1 MKLLFVSLGCD
12 KNLVDTEF
20 MLGML
25 RDDGIEI
32 TNDETEADIII
43 VNTCCFI
50 NDAKEESVNAILE
63 MAEYKKIGP
72 LKALIVTGC
81 LAQRYKEEIKTEIPE
96 VDAILGTNSYEDIV
110 KAVHEAL
117 GGTFYENFKTL
128 EGLPSIHTKR
138 SVTTGGHFAYL
149 KIAEGCN
156 KRCTYCIIPYIRGNY
171 RSVPM
176 ERLIKEAQELADSA
190 QIEQVLADAGI
201 SGADIDELMAAKD
214 ASGALLGYVIT
225 VTDHEGYGG
234 DIQFSMGITN
244 EGTLNGISLLSISE
258 TAGLGMRAGEVLVP
272 QFSDKNVSR
281 FTYTKT
287 GATADS
293 EIDAISG
300 ATITTNAVVNGVN
313 AGLAYFDKILKGGS
327 AQ

>member
-1 MKLLFVSLGCD
+1 MKGMIKDALILFAITLIAG
-12 KNLVDTEF
+12 L
-20 MLGML
+20 MLGVVN
-25 RDDGIEI
+25 DI
-32 TNDETEADIII
+32 TKEPIAQQEQKAKNEACQN
-43 VNTCCFI
+43 V
-50 NDAKEESVNAILE
+50 
-63 MAEYKKIGP
+63 
-72 LKALIVTGC
+72 
-81 LAQRYKEEIKTEIPE
+81 
-96 VDAILGTNSYEDIV
+96 
-110 KAVHEAL
+110 
-117 GGTFYENFKTL
+117 
-128 EGLPSIHTKR
+128 
-138 SVTTGGHFAYL
+138 FA
-149 KIAEGCN
+149 AAD
-156 KRCTYCIIPYIRGNY
+156 
-171 RSVPM
+171 SF
-176 ERLIKEAQELADSA
+176 EAQKLADSA
-190 QIEQVLADAGI
+190 QIEQVLTDAGI

-272 QFSDKNVSR
+272 QFSDKNVSK

-287 GATADS
+287 GAAADS

>member
-1 MKLLFVSLGCD
+1 MKGMIKDALILFDITLIAG
-12 KNLVDTEF
+12 L
-20 MLGML
+20 MLGVVN
-25 RDDGIEI
+25 DI
-32 TNDETEADIII
+32 TKEPIAQQEQKAKNEACQN
-43 VNTCCFI
+43 V
-50 NDAKEESVNAILE
+50 
-63 MAEYKKIGP
+63 
-72 LKALIVTGC
+72 
-81 LAQRYKEEIKTEIPE
+81 
-96 VDAILGTNSYEDIV
+96 
-110 KAVHEAL
+110 
-117 GGTFYENFKTL
+117 
-128 EGLPSIHTKR
+128 
-138 SVTTGGHFAYL
+138 FA
-149 KIAEGCN
+149 AAD
-156 KRCTYCIIPYIRGNY
+156 
-171 RSVPM
+171 SF
-176 ERLIKEAQELADSA
+176 EAQELADSA

>member
-1 MKLLFVSLGCD
+1 MKGMIKDALILFAITLIAG
-12 KNLVDTEF
+12 L
-20 MLGML
+20 MLGVVN
-25 RDDGIEI
+25 DI
-32 TNDETEADIII
+32 TKEPIAQQEQKAKNEACQN
-43 VNTCCFI
+43 V
-50 NDAKEESVNAILE
+50 
-63 MAEYKKIGP
+63 
-72 LKALIVTGC
+72 
-81 LAQRYKEEIKTEIPE
+81 
-96 VDAILGTNSYEDIV
+96 
-110 KAVHEAL
+110 
-117 GGTFYENFKTL
+117 
-128 EGLPSIHTKR
+128 
-138 SVTTGGHFAYL
+138 FA
-149 KIAEGCN
+149 AAD
-156 KRCTYCIIPYIRGNY
+156 
-171 RSVPM
+171 SF
-176 ERLIKEAQELADSA
+176 EAQELADSA
-190 QIEQVLADAGI
+190 QIEQVFTDAGI
-201 SGADIDELMAAKD
+201 SGADVDELMAAKD

-272 QFSDKNVSR
+272 QFADKNVSK

>member
-1 MKLLFVSLGCD
+1 MKGMIKDALILFAITLIAG
-12 KNLVDTEF
+12 L
-20 MLGML
+20 MLGVVN
-25 RDDGIEI
+25 DI
-32 TNDETEADIII
+32 TKVPIAQQEQKAKNEACQN
-43 VNTCCFI
+43 V
-50 NDAKEESVNAILE
+50 
-63 MAEYKKIGP
+63 
-72 LKALIVTGC
+72 
-81 LAQRYKEEIKTEIPE
+81 
-96 VDAILGTNSYEDIV
+96 
-110 KAVHEAL
+110 
-117 GGTFYENFKTL
+117 
-128 EGLPSIHTKR
+128 
-138 SVTTGGHFAYL
+138 FA
-149 KIAEGCN
+149 AAD
-156 KRCTYCIIPYIRGNY
+156 
-171 RSVPM
+171 SF
-176 ERLIKEAQELADSA
+176 EAQELADSA

-234 DIQFSMGITN
+234 DIQFSLGITN
-244 EGTLNGISLLSISE
+244 EGTLNGISLLGISE

-272 QFSDKNVSR
+272 QFSDKNL

-287 GATADS
+287 GAAADS

>member
-1 MKLLFVSLGCD
+1 MKGMIKDALILFAITLIAG
-12 KNLVDTEF
+12 L
-20 MLGML
+20 MLGVV
-25 RDDGIEI
+25 
-32 TNDETEADIII
+32 NDIIKEPI
-43 VNTCCFI
+43 AQQEQK
-50 NDAKEESVNAILE
+50 AKN
-63 MAEYKKIGP
+63 
-72 LKALIVTGC
+72 
-81 LAQRYKEEIKTEIPE
+81 
-96 VDAILGTNSYEDIV
+96 
-110 KAVHEAL
+110 EACQ
-117 GGTFYENFKTL
+117 N
-128 EGLPSIHTKR
+128 
-138 SVTTGGHFAYL
+138 VFA
-149 KIAEGCN
+149 AAD
-156 KRCTYCIIPYIRGNY
+156 
-171 RSVPM
+171 SF
-176 ERLIKEAQELADSA
+176 EAQELADSA
-190 QIEQVLADAGI
+190 QIEQVLTDAGI

-272 QFSDKNVSR
+272 QFADKNVSK

-293 EIDAISG
+293 EIGAISG

-313 AGLAYFDKILKGGS
+313 AGLAYFAKILKGGS